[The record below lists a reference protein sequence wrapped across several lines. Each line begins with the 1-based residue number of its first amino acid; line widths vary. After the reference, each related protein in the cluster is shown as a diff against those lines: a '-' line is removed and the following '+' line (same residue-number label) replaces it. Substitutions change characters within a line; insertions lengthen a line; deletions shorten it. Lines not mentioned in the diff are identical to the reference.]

1 MKDNSSNIQ
10 KSESDQKIHEKIK
23 SIDSPKITKNNF
35 FDDFLLSPDKKP
47 MNQKFFPSKENY
59 FGVKTSPYCTQR
71 CISPKSHHSPILNYY
86 AGLSPESHDFTYYS
100 PKNESLS
107 KLKSNNSM
115 KVSPNFNTSPSAIFN
130 ATGGST
136 KNLKT
141 IQEEDSKTLQE
152 KIAPY
157 VGVENIIKNGNDE
170 EDDDDDEDGQGVFV
184 LSFREDGQD
193 LDPNKPIHNYTE
205 ENEENIKVIKNKENL
220 NLNNNK
226 DIEENKVKNII
237 DKSEFKPYIPNILRN
252 QQNYINFYDE
262 GNYPYNNNFNFPN
275 NNYMNMNI
283 NLPPNF
289 NNMNNI
295 NNNNMINPIPTNIIN
310 NINYIDDANIENN
323 ENKTQSHSFF
333 YNGDNYQLNDLN
345 DYKKPDYKKTGEIPS
360 ITQADVVTTITANNK
375 VIKRINPN
383 VYLNESLEFLA
394 FNILPLA
401 QDQAGCRYLQEIVE
415 KDPINATK
423 YFYKAMIPYL
433 VTLIKDPFGNYLVQ
447 KLFPYLTGEEI
458 KILLDNI
465 APNVSDLGSNHH
477 GTRVIQNII
486 HYLKTPES
494 VQTFLNMIKP
504 FIIPLLKE
512 MHGAHIINKFIS
524 IHPEY
529 SSDINKLIIDNC
541 SSLATHKH
549 GCCFLQKIL
558 ESPDSPMKNQLIRN
572 LIDNFFVL
580 IIDQFG
586 NYVIQSILFLNN
598 NKYSSEIA
606 LRISESAPYYSKHR
620 YSSNVIE
627 KCFDFCGKRERNILI
642 EKICT
647 PEIITDLILDEHG
660 NYVMQKALY
669 YADYEVKEEILKIVK
684 PLIPKIR
691 NTSFGDKLLNRL
703 FSMYPK
709 LNNRNLNDDRKGNR
723 YQYGN
728 LNNNYMNNGNYR
740 NKKYNNN
747 YGFMKNNNFNND
759 GYMNMN
765 RFNNIN
771 NFNNVNNYN
780 NFENNTND
788 GNNSINSINSINS
801 NSNINNNINN
811 KFEMNSK
818 NDINTDNLDLNNNNN
833 VSLNNIYNI
842 NNNTINININSNQE
856 ENGENKI
863 NLKNPNN
870 NIVNEDKN
878 INEDESNYNNN
889 PNEHKKKK
897 KKKKGKKVRKSSDK
911 LNSENV
917 NNSNNNENID

>member
-1 MKDNSSNIQ
+1 
-10 KSESDQKIHEKIK
+10 
-23 SIDSPKITKNNF
+23 
-35 FDDFLLSPDKKP
+35 
-47 MNQKFFPSKENY
+47 
-59 FGVKTSPYCTQR
+59 
-71 CISPKSHHSPILNYY
+71 
-86 AGLSPESHDFTYYS
+86 
-100 PKNESLS
+100 
-107 KLKSNNSM
+107 
-115 KVSPNFNTSPSAIFN
+115 
-130 ATGGST
+130 
-136 KNLKT
+136 
-141 IQEEDSKTLQE
+141 
-152 KIAPY
+152 
-157 VGVENIIKNGNDE
+157 
-170 EDDDDDEDGQGVFV
+170 
-184 LSFREDGQD
+184 
-193 LDPNKPIHNYTE
+193 
-205 ENEENIKVIKNKENL
+205 
-220 NLNNNK
+220 
-226 DIEENKVKNII
+226 
-237 DKSEFKPYIPNILRN
+237 
-252 QQNYINFYDE
+252 
-262 GNYPYNNNFNFPN
+262 
-275 NNYMNMNI
+275 
-283 NLPPNF
+283 
-289 NNMNNI
+289 
-295 NNNNMINPIPTNIIN
+295 
-310 NINYIDDANIENN
+310 
-323 ENKTQSHSFF
+323 
-333 YNGDNYQLNDLN
+333 
-345 DYKKPDYKKTGEIPS
+345 
-360 ITQADVVTTITANNK
+360 
-375 VIKRINPN
+375 
-383 VYLNESLEFLA
+383 
-394 FNILPLA
+394 
-401 QDQAGCRYLQEIVE
+401 
-415 KDPINATK
+415 
-423 YFYKAMIPYL
+423 
-433 VTLIKDPFGNYLVQ
+433 
-447 KLFPYLTGEEI
+447 
-458 KILLDNI
+458 
-465 APNVSDLGSNHH
+465 
-477 GTRVIQNII
+477 
-486 HYLKTPES
+486 
-494 VQTFLNMIKP
+494 MIKP

-788 GNNSINSINSINS
+788 GNNSINSINSNS
-801 NSNINNNINN
+801 NSNINKNINN
-811 KFEMNSK
+811 KFEINSK
-818 NDINTDNLDLNNNNN
+818 NEINTDNLDLNNNNN